1 MDFSKISSSL
11 AARALAS
18 SILVAHIIS
27 LTNKSTHSAPSTRR
41 LFGVDKLSG
50 AIPFSSFINLTANY
64 ATVRFFPIR
73 DTAPTKACKLKS
85 NNLENEVPTEN
96 DILELES

>member
-41 LFGVDKLSG
+41 LFGVGVDKLAG
-50 AIPFSSFINLTANY
+50 AIAFSSFINLTANY

-73 DTAPTKACKLKS
+73 DTAPSKACKLTL
-85 NNLENEVPTEN
+85 NNRE
-96 DILELES
+96 